1 MTNAHAAL
9 AAKINAMAPA
19 ALKNCAIEAGATAT
33 DEATIV
39 LDFCLARLA
48 GCMGDS
54 DFIAFCDSLP
64 EADFHAAN

>member
-1 MTNAHAAL
+1 MTNAQSAL
-9 AAKINAMAPA
+9 TAKINAMTPA
-19 ALKNCAIEAGATAT
+19 ALKACAMEAGATAT

-48 GCMGDS
+48 GCMS
-54 DFIAFCDSLP
+54 SAEFCAFCESLP